1 MRVASW
7 VFAPFLG
14 AALVRADDYYGTPY
28 DSWDT
33 PYQTTSRQGN
43 LLAGGTG
50 GAGGTLS
57 FRPNPAGVAML
68 ISALSVR

>member
-7 VFAPFLG
+7 VSAPFLG
-14 AALVRADDYYGTPY
+14 AALVWADDYYSTAY

-33 PYQTTSRQGN
+33 PYQTRQGN
-43 LLAGGTG
+43 LLGGTG

-57 FRPNPAGVAML
+57 FRPNPAGVAIL
-68 ISALSVR
+68 ISTLSVR